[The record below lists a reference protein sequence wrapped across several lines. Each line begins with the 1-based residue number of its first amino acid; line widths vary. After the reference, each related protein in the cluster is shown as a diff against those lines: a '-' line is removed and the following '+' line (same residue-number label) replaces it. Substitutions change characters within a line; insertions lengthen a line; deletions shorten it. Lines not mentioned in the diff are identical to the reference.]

1 MCRGGFRLFCY
12 HLPASS
18 PLRVPEYPLQ
28 GPLRPR
34 SGLEEDFTALRDT
47 CQVLRGSQLSWEERA
62 QRAWRAGCWARAV
75 LQAQSESPNHS
86 VGLGIANR
94 VYIAAEG
101 LERPTVVH
109 SFAAYKALVGHLQ
122 RGGSI
127 SHAFPSEADARL
139 YFARARVD
147 YPSA

>member
-1 MCRGGFRLFCY
+1 MIPAKFCGDLSCLGKSEPSERGVRAVGPGPCYRLR
-12 HLPASS
+12 A
-18 PLRVPEYPLQ
+18 
-28 GPLRPR
+28 
-34 SGLEEDFTALRDT
+34 
-47 CQVLRGSQLSWEERA
+47 RA
-62 QRAWRAGCWARAV
+62 QIT
-75 LQAQSESPNHS
+75 LL
-86 VGLGIANR
+86 GLGIANR
-94 VYIAAEG
+94 VYCIIAAEG